1 MSAMDDREFDEINV
15 VPLVD
20 VMLVLLAIVLMTAS
34 FVASGRIPVELAQAR
49 SAQPTEHAPLVLTYT
64 HERRLYLGDAPVDDL
79 SAALAGHSR
88 DESIVVRAD
97 GRLALSAFIELADR
111 VRLLGFERVSVEVRR
126 P

>member
-1 MSAMDDREFDEINV
+1 MDEREFDEINV

-49 SAQPTEHAPLVLTYT
+49 SAQSARPVPLVLTYT
-64 HERRLYLGDAPVDDL
+64 HDRRLYLGDVPVDDL
-79 SAALAGHSR
+79 STALAAHSR
-88 DESIVVRAD
+88 DENVVVRAD
-97 GRLALSAFIELADR
+97 GRLALSDFVELADR
-111 VRLLGFERVSVEVRR
+111 VRSLGFERVSVEVRR